1 MDTANTD
8 QASNAG
14 ELPMDVE
21 VPNEVPID
29 GDEGSAPYD
38 PENPIVDQVQL
49 KSFLTLILNILRR
62 ISLISSSDFSSDFHG
77 QYFKE
82 VSMCETQSQ
91 TLSDSATRPS
101 LLRDTGIGN
110 TLSPLSDTG
119 STGSG
124 RMMQDPTP
132 SLFILF

>member
-29 GDEGSAPYD
+29 GDEGSVPYD

-77 QYFKE
+77 QTFKE
-82 VSMCETQSQ
+82 ASMCETQSQ
-91 TLSDSATRPS
+91 TLSDSATRLSP
-101 LLRDTGIGN
+101 LRDNAN

>member
-8 QASNAG
+8 QANNTG
-14 ELPMDVE
+14 EMPMDVE
-21 VPNEVPID
+21 VPAD
-29 GDEGSAPYD
+29 GEAGSAPYD
-38 PENPIVDQVQL
+38 PENPIVDQVQIKNL
-49 KSFLTLILNILRR
+49 LTIILNIMRR
-62 ISLISSSDFSSDFHG
+62 ISLISSDSSSDFHG